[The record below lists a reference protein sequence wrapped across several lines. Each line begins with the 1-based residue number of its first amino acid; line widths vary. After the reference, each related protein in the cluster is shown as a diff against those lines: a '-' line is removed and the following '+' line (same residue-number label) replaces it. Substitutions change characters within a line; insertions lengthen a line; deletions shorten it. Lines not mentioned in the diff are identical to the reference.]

1 MRCFGDA
8 ENFSINQPGV
18 LMFKKLNC
26 PVIAI
31 EEHYWDAE
39 MAAQFPSGAESTREV
54 ELLQRLH
61 DVGELRL
68 KEMDAAGI
76 DMQVLSHGAP
86 SAQKLAGEMAVTLTR
101 RVNDRLHEAVRA
113 YPKRFAGLAAL
124 PTSDPAAAADE
135 LERSVKLGFKGAMI
149 HGLANN
155 IFLDDKRFWPIWE
168 RAQALDVPIYL
179 HPSVPHPAVTE
190 VYYKDYVKDFPQVV
204 RAAWGYTVEEA
215 TVALRLVLGGVFE
228 AFPRLKIILG
238 HLGETL
244 PYMVWRIDAAL
255 SRPGHKQVNF
265 REVFC
270 GNFYIT
276 TSGNFSTPALNCCI
290 AEMGIDRI
298 LFAVDWPFVANPP
311 AVRWMESLSLSDAD
325 KVKILSGNTQRL
337 LRM

>member
-1 MRCFGDA
+1 
-8 ENFSINQPGV
+8 
-18 LMFKKLNC
+18 MFKKPKC
-26 PVIAI
+26 PVIAL

-39 MAAQFPSGAESTREV
+39 MAAQFPQGAEATREP
-54 ELLQRLH
+54 ELLKRLH
-61 DVGELRL
+61 DLGELRL

-76 DMQVLSHGAP
+76 DIQVLSHGAP
-86 SAQKLAGEMAVTLTR
+86 SAQKLSGDLAVTLTR
-101 RVNDRLHEAVRA
+101 KVNDRLHETVRA
-113 YPKRFAGLAAL
+113 HPKRFAGFAAL
-124 PTSDPAAAADE
+124 PTSDPVAAADE
-135 LERSVKLGFKGAMI
+135 LERTVKLGFKGAMI

-190 VYYKDYVKDFPQVV
+190 VYYKEYMKDFPQVV

-215 TVALRLVLGGVFE
+215 TVALRLVLGGVFD
-228 AFPRLKIILG
+228 AFPKLKIILG

-255 SRPGHKQVNF
+255 SRPGHKHVNF

-270 GNFYIT
+270 GNFYVT
-276 TSGNFSTPALNCCI
+276 TSGNFSTPALDCCI

-298 LFAVDWPFVANPP
+298 LFAVDWPFVANLP
-311 AVRWMESLSLSDAD
+311 AVHWMERLALSDAD
-325 KVKILSGNTQRL
+325 KVKILSGNSQRL